1 MKKKILITTLSLVAV
16 LAFGSGAIWQYHKNT
31 PEQKL
36 LDAYNAGESITIE
49 LAEPISQEQ
58 GTEVHVEWTEL
69 AALNNYE
76 AFRMTVD
83 DAIGITAHGENGKN
97 GVIYV
102 DLQGN
107 HTNNSTL
114 FNAFANQKFR
124 DNVWNNSDVSQA
136 IIGAAQ
142 SIYTDVESD
151 KAALLAGYNAYYN
164 LLNDSEP
171 GYANMYSTITRLE
184 AMSMIFKAD
193 TPVYEIAVN
202 EQFASAVEND
212 TLAPYAQEL
221 NDYSFLKADNLSLD
235 GNTANGTITRA
246 EFVYMIVQRYFA
258 DDYAKVTGKESCYSD
273 AKNGG
278 DVATEI
284 GLITTDKETGAT
296 TVKNHCESYELS
308 YCIQVEKAGMPEEL
322 YRAMVVAQQRG
333 LITGSECRWSD
344 GLIKGEAL
352 TILTNAYNSMET
364 QTNADRGAANGDM
377 VVSIDWDSINP
388 AIHSTYDAENNTVTI
403 DDTMWNYMYENCP
416 AFDLKPLE
424 STKAL
429 LSIYLVDYYGGRFGD
444 NEWLQFA
451 ITGDNTYLNLSVTDA
466 ELLIMSDQ
474 LIDEY
479 LQTEEGQQAQQ
490 DFQSQFGTKEDRD
503 EARWKKLADRLG
515 ITVEEAKALYGG
527 GSSGGSGNGG
537 GGSAPVANPS
547 TQQPGANDENYVTP
561 ETDNPSTSNPGGSG
575 GDNDSVIDFGAA
587 ADANGEAAG
596 DGGDIVG
603 PDIIWN

>member
-1 MKKKILITTLSLVAV
+1 MKKKVLITTLSLIVV
-16 LAFGSGAIWQYHKNT
+16 LTLVIVAIWQYHKNT

-36 LDAYNAGESITIE
+36 LNMYNNNQSITIE

-76 AFRMTVD
+76 VFRMTVD
-83 DAIGITAHGENGKN
+83 DALGITAQGENGKN

-124 DNVWNNSDVSQA
+124 DNVWNNSDVSQV

-184 AMSMIFKAD
+184 AMAMIFKAD
-193 TPVYEIAVN
+193 TPVYEIEVN
-202 EQFASAVEND
+202 EQFASAVENEE
-212 TLAPYAQEL
+212 LAPYAQEL

-258 DDYAKVTGKESCYSD
+258 GDYANITGKESCYSD

-296 TVKNHCESYELS
+296 TVKNRCESYELS

-364 QTNADRGAANGDM
+364 QTNADRGAASGE
-377 VVSIDWDSINP
+377 VVVAIDFKDIDP
-388 AIHSTYDAENNTVTI
+388 AIHATYNAETGEITV
-403 DDTMWNYMYENCP
+403 DDTMVNTLMEKS
-416 AFDLKPLE
+416 AFFDNRSAANMRKILP
-424 STKAL
+424 
-429 LSIYLVDYYGGRFGD
+429 IYLKGYFTGRYDG
-444 NEWLQFA
+444 NAWYQFVL
-451 ITGDNTYLNLSVTDA
+451 TGDTSYLNFEISDA
-466 ELLIMSDQ
+466 ELILRAEQEAEEYVNSEEFKNS
-474 LIDEY
+474 DEY
-479 LQTEEGQQAQQ
+479 SDYQQAQ
-490 DFQSQFGTKEDRD
+490 DELAKLKEEL
-503 EARWKKLADRLG
+503 EALKN
-515 ITVEEAKALYGG
+515 
-527 GSSGGSGNGG
+527 GSTGSGNGSGSTGGGSGNSGNTG
-537 GGSAPVANPS
+537 GGSAPEMP
-547 TQQPGANDENYVTP
+547 
-561 ETDNPSTSNPGGSG
+561 SG
-575 GDNDSVIDFGAA
+575 GNGSDNSDPWAGDGSFELGDL
-587 ADANGEAAG
+587 G
-596 DGGDIVG
+596 DGGDIIT
-603 PDIIWN
+603 DIGLNP

>member
-1 MKKKILITTLSLVAV
+1 MKVRKICVSTLTMLIIASQLCGCASST
-16 LAFGSGAIWQYHKNT
+16 
-31 PEQKL
+31 QKEML
-36 LDAYNAGESITIE
+36 NMYNNNQSITIE

-83 DAIGITAHGENGKN
+83 DALGITAQGENGKN
-97 GVIYV
+97 GVLYV

-124 DNVWNNSDVSQA
+124 DNVWNNSDASQA

-193 TPVYEIAVN
+193 TPVYEVAVN

-258 DDYAKVTGKESCYSD
+258 DDYANVTGKESCYSD

-284 GLITTDKETGAT
+284 GLITTDKETGAI
-296 TVKNHCESYELS
+296 TVQNRCESYELS

-333 LITGSECRWSD
+333 LITGNECRWSD

-352 TILTNAYNSMET
+352 TILTNAYNSLEA
-364 QTNADRGAANGDM
+364 QTNADRGAASGE
-377 VVSIDWDSINP
+377 VVVAIDFKDIDP
-388 AIHSTYDAENNTVTI
+388 AIHATYNAETGEITV
-403 DDTMWNYMYENCP
+403 DDTMVNTLMEKSAY
-416 AFDLKPLE
+416 FDNRSADNMRKILP
-424 STKAL
+424 
-429 LSIYLVDYYGGRFGD
+429 IYLEGYFTGRYDG
-444 NEWLQFA
+444 NAWYQFVL
-451 ITGDNTYLNLSVTDA
+451 TGDTSYLNFEISDA
-466 ELLIMSDQ
+466 ELILRAEQ
-474 LIDEY
+474 EAEEY
-479 LQTEEGQQAQQ
+479 VNSEEFKNSEEYDDYQQAQ
-490 DFQSQFGTKEDRD
+490 D
-503 EARWKKLADRLG
+503 ELEKLKAEL
-515 ITVEEAKALYGG
+515 EALKN
-527 GSSGGSGNGG
+527 GSTGSGSGSGSESGSGNTGGGSGNSGNTG
-537 GGSAPVANPS
+537 GGSAPEMPS
-547 TQQPGANDENYVTP
+547 GGNGN
-561 ETDNPSTSNPGGSG
+561 GSG
-575 GDNDSVIDFGAA
+575 DNYSEPRP
-587 ADANGEAAG
+587 GEESPNLTPGMGG

>member
-1 MKKKILITTLSLVAV
+1 MKVRKICVSTLTMLIIASQLCGCASST
-16 LAFGSGAIWQYHKNT
+16 
-31 PEQKL
+31 QKEML
-36 LDAYNAGESITIE
+36 NMYNNNESITIE

-76 AFRMTVD
+76 AFRMTID
-83 DAIGITAHGENGKN
+83 DALGITAQGENGKN
-97 GVIYV
+97 GVLYV

-124 DNVWNNSDVSQA
+124 DNVWNNSDASQA

-164 LLNDSEP
+164 LLNDSDP

-284 GLITTDKETGAT
+284 GLITTDKETGAI
-296 TVKNHCESYELS
+296 TVQNRCESYELS

-333 LITGSECRWSD
+333 LITGNECRWSD

-352 TILTNAYNSMET
+352 TILTNAYNSLET
-364 QTNADRGAANGDM
+364 QTNADRGAASGE
-377 VVSIDWDSINP
+377 VVVAIDFKDIDP
-388 AIHSTYDAENNTVTI
+388 AIHATYNVETGEITV
-403 DDTMWNYMYENCP
+403 DDTMVATMIEKSPYFIERN
-416 AFDLKPLE
+416 FDE
-424 STKAL
+424 EMTARA
-429 LSIYLVDYYGGRFGD
+429 LSIYLEGYYTDRFGD
-444 NEWLQFA
+444 DEWLQFA
-451 ITGDNTYLNLSVTDA
+451 ISGDTTYLNFEISDA
-466 ELLIMSDQ
+466 ELMIQIQQQMDA
-474 LIDEY
+474 Y
-479 LQTEEGQQAQQ
+479 LNSEEGQQAMQDMQEQMQNQQ
-490 DFQSQFGTKEDRD
+490 TESPQDIA
-503 EARWKKLADRLG
+503 ARILAEELG
-515 ITVEEAKALYGG
+515 ISIEEAKAMLENGG
-527 GSSGGSGNGG
+527 NPVGNGG

-547 TQQPGANDENYVTP
+547 TQQPGATDENYITP
-561 ETDNPSTSNPGGSG
+561 ETNNPDNGGNTGGSG
-575 GDNDSVIDFGAA
+575 GNNSGTG
-587 ADANGEAAG
+587 NGNAFDGWGNSEG
-596 DGGDIVG
+596 NDGGDIVG

>member
-1 MKKKILITTLSLVAV
+1 MSGKFMKVRKICVSTLTMLIIASQLCGCASST
-16 LAFGSGAIWQYHKNT
+16 
-31 PEQKL
+31 QKEML
-36 LDAYNAGESITIE
+36 NMYNNNQSIMIE

-83 DAIGITAHGENGKN
+83 DALGITAQGENGKN
-97 GVIYV
+97 GVLYV
-102 DLQGN
+102 DLQEN

-124 DNVWNNSDVSQA
+124 DNVWNNSDASQA

-284 GLITTDKETGAT
+284 GLITTDKETGAI
-296 TVKNHCESYELS
+296 TVQNRCESYELS

-352 TILTNAYNSMET
+352 TILTNAYNSLET
-364 QTNADRGAANGDM
+364 QTNADRGAASGE
-377 VVSIDWDSINP
+377 VVVAIDFKDIDP
-388 AIHSTYDAENNTVTI
+388 AIHATYNAETGEITV
-403 DDTMWNYMYENCP
+403 DDTMVNTLMEKSAY
-416 AFDLKPLE
+416 FDNRSADNMRKILP
-424 STKAL
+424 
-429 LSIYLVDYYGGRFGD
+429 IYLEGYFTGRYDG
-444 NEWLQFA
+444 NAWYQFVL
-451 ITGDNTYLNLSVTDA
+451 TGDTSYLNFEISDA
-466 ELLIMSDQ
+466 ELILRAEQ
-474 LIDEY
+474 EAEEY
-479 LQTEEGQQAQQ
+479 VNSEEFKNSEEYDDYQQAQ
-490 DFQSQFGTKEDRD
+490 D
-503 EARWKKLADRLG
+503 ELEKLKAEL
-515 ITVEEAKALYGG
+515 EALKN
-527 GSSGGSGNGG
+527 GSTGSGSGSGSESGSGNTGGPGAGNTG
-537 GGSAPVANPS
+537 GGSAPEMP
-547 TQQPGANDENYVTP
+547 
-561 ETDNPSTSNPGGSG
+561 SG
-575 GDNDSVIDFGAA
+575 GGHGSDNSDPWAGDGTFIPDE
-587 ADANGEAAG
+587 DPG